1 MWIDHQQAIAKDGD
15 VVEVDVLVDRLRE
28 WDMLASEQ
36 KQDMVAVRGE
46 MPEDE
51 LIILKIK
58 QPKREKDKLEE
69 DIASKMCNVIA
80 NFYNEMLS
88 EACQA
93 YKTSWSKIFPYMGGS
108 KQEARRGGG
117 VEDCATVV
125 NLEQCFDY
133 CVENMEQDDITYTE
147 KQMRTASPKSRV
159 RRSKTIKEDQSA
171 AYARIGKK
179 VPKVEQEKLDDDDQD
194 PDTMMIDTTKPKQ
207 QQQMEPP

>member
-1 MWIDHQQAIAKDGD
+1 MQPQDYELSKSTEVFLKEFIAKYEKEDNFSETQHLITLLSKLPGGIKLSELRQMWIDHQQEISKDGN

-36 KQDMVAVRGE
+36 KQDTVMVRGE

-69 DIASKMCNVIA
+69 DTTTKICNVIA

-93 YKTSWSKIFPYMGGS
+93 YKTSWSKIFPYMS
-108 KQEARRGGG
+108 K
-117 VEDCATVV
+117 
-125 NLEQCFDY
+125 
-133 CVENMEQDDITYTE
+133 
-147 KQMRTASPKSRV
+147 
-159 RRSKTIKEDQSA
+159 SK
-171 AYARIGKK
+171 
-179 VPKVEQEKLDDDDQD
+179 
-194 PDTMMIDTTKPKQ
+194 
-207 QQQMEPP
+207 